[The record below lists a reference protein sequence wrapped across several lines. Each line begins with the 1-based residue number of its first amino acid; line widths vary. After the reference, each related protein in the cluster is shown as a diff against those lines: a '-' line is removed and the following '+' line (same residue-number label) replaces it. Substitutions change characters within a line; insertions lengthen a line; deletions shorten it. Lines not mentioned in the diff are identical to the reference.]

1 MTDAPT
7 ILIVDD
13 EPANIQ
19 VLAASLKDKYN
30 IKVAT
35 SGEQCLELINDPD
48 QRMPDLI
55 LLDIEMPGM
64 GGYEVCRCL
73 KSDANISSIPVIFV
87 TARDGEGDEEK
98 GLYLGAVD
106 YITKPVNPAIVIA
119 RVDTHITLKQQRDEL
134 EKMALHDQLTGL
146 YNRHYLLEE
155 ANHKVAQAMRHKH
168 DLSLLMIDIDYFK
181 IINDEHGHPAGDA
194 VLQSVAALL
203 KELSRIEDI
212 TARFGG
218 EEFVIVLDHC
228 NAENAEAKAEIIR
241 QKVEALKPE
250 GINVTVSIGVA
261 ELNADEESFSDLLK
275 RADIALYLAKEQGRN
290 RVILAEHHAEY
301 C

>member
-1 MTDAPT
+1 MTDKPI

-19 VLAASLKDKYN
+19 ILAACLKDKYN

-35 SGEQCLELINDPD
+35 SGEQCMEIVDDPD
-48 QRMPDLI
+48 QIMPDLI
-55 LLDIEMPGM
+55 LMDIEMPGK
-64 GGYEVCRCL
+64 GGYEACRCL
-73 KSDANISSIPVIFV
+73 KENTNYSSTPVIFV

-98 GLYLGAVD
+98 GLLLGAVD
-106 YITKPVNPAIVIA
+106 YITKPVNPAIVMA

-134 EKMALHDQLTGL
+134 KKMALHDQLTGL
-146 YNRHYLLEE
+146 YNRYYLLEE

-168 DLSLLMIDIDYFK
+168 SLSLLMMDIDHFK

-194 VLQSVAALL
+194 VLQSVAKLL
-203 KELSRIEDI
+203 KELNRIEDI

-241 QKVEALKPE
+241 QKIEASKPE
-250 GINVTVSIGVA
+250 DIKVTVSIGVA
-261 ELNADEESFSDLLK
+261 ELRAGEETFSDLLK

-290 RVILAEHHAEY
+290 RVILSEFLPVLS
-301 C
+301 

>member
-1 MTDAPT
+1 MREKPT

-19 VLAASLKDKYN
+19 VLAASLKDKYD
-30 IKVAT
+30 IKVST
-35 SGEQCLELINDPD
+35 SGEQCLELVGDRD
-48 QRMPDLI
+48 QIMPDLV
-55 LLDIEMPGM
+55 LLDIEMPNM
-64 GGYEVCRCL
+64 GGYEVCRIL
-73 KSDANISSIPVIFV
+73 KEDTNTSSIPVIFV
-87 TARDGEGDEEK
+87 TAKDGDDDEEK
-98 GLYLGAVD
+98 GFFLGAVD
-106 YITKPVNPAIVIA
+106 YIIKPVNPVIVRA

-146 YNRHYLLEE
+146 YNRYYLLEE
-155 ANHKVAQAMRHKH
+155 TNHKVAQAMRHKH

-228 NAENAEAKAEIIR
+228 NAENAEAKADIIR
-241 QKVEALKPE
+241 QKIEALKPE